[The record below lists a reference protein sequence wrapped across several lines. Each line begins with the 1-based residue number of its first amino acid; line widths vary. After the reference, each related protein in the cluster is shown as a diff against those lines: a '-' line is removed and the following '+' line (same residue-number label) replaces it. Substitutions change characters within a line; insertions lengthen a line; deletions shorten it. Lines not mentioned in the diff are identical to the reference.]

1 MHNVRT
7 YGIIVK
13 NCVYIWAFLR
23 FRQIFYQRL
32 KMIIYDITPDI
43 MRAQLYPGDS
53 NPRTESRAKI
63 KDGRE
68 YNLSDISMSL
78 HTGAHIDAPL
88 HYFEDGQS
96 VDMLPPSKFVG
107 RCVVR
112 EACGPITALWVEKN
126 LPWDCKRLIIKCGSN
141 GYLMD
146 NAVFELC
153 RFDIELVGIDSMSIA
168 GEENEGSVHRE
179 LLNNG
184 IAVLEGIDLT
194 DIEPGEYFLFAPPLK
209 IGGAEAAPCRA
220 LLIKG
225 VIATEAQI

>member
-1 MHNVRT
+1 
-7 YGIIVK
+7 
-13 NCVYIWAFLR
+13 
-23 FRQIFYQRL
+23 
-32 KMIIYDITPDI
+32 MIIYDITPDI
-43 MRAQLYPGDS
+43 FSAKLYPGDS
-53 NPRTESRAKI
+53 EPVLESRAEI
-63 KDGRE
+63 KNGSE
-68 YNLSDISMSL
+68 YNLSDISMCL

-88 HYFEDGQS
+88 HFLEDGES
-96 VDMLPPSKFVG
+96 VDKIAVSKFVG

-112 EACGPITALWVEKN
+112 EANGPITAQWVEKN

-153 RFDIELVGIDSMSIA
+153 RFNIELVGIDSVSVA
-168 GEENEGSVHRE
+168 SEENEGSVHRE

-184 IAVLEGIDLT
+184 IAVLEGIDLSG
-194 DIEPGEYFLFAPPLK
+194 IAPGEYFLFAPPIK

-225 VIATEAQI
+225 IIATEAQL

>member
-1 MHNVRT
+1 M
-7 YGIIVK
+7 
-13 NCVYIWAFLR
+13 F
-23 FRQIFYQRL
+23 
-32 KMIIYDITPDI
+32 IYDITPDI
-43 MRAQLYPGDS
+43 MKASLYPGDS
-53 NPRTESRAKI
+53 VPCLERRAAI
-63 KDGRE
+63 ANGSE
-68 YNLSDISMSL
+68 YNLSDISMCL

-88 HYFEDGQS
+88 HYFDDGES
-96 VDMLPPSKFVG
+96 VDMLSVSKFVG
-107 RCVVR
+107 RCVVK
-112 EACGPITALWVEKN
+112 EASGPITAKWVEEN

-153 RFDIELVGIDSMSIA
+153 RFNIELVGIDAVSIA
-168 GEENEGSVHRE
+168 CAENEGSVHRE

-184 IAVLEGIDLT
+184 IAVLEGINLT

-225 VIATEAQI
+225 IIATEAQL

>member
-1 MHNVRT
+1 
-7 YGIIVK
+7 
-13 NCVYIWAFLR
+13 
-23 FRQIFYQRL
+23 
-32 KMIIYDITPDI
+32 MIIYDITPDI
-43 MRAQLYPGDS
+43 FSAKLYPGDS
-53 NPRTESRAKI
+53 EPILESRAQI
-63 KDGRE
+63 KTGSD
-68 YNLSDISMSL
+68 YNLSDISMCL

-88 HYFEDGQS
+88 HFLDDGDS
-96 VDMLPPSKFVG
+96 VDRLSPSKFVG

-112 EACGPITALWVEKN
+112 EANGPVTAEWIEKN
-126 LPWDCKRLIIKCGSN
+126 LPWDCKRLIIKCDSN

-153 RFDIELVGIDSMSIA
+153 RFNIELVGIDSVSIA
-168 GEENEGSVHRE
+168 SEENEGSVHRE

-194 DIEPGEYFLFAPPLK
+194 DIAPGEYFLFAPPIK

-225 VIATEAQI
+225 IIATEAQL

>member
-1 MHNVRT
+1 
-7 YGIIVK
+7 
-13 NCVYIWAFLR
+13 
-23 FRQIFYQRL
+23 
-32 KMIIYDITPDI
+32 MIIYDITPDI
-43 MRAQLYPGDS
+43 FSAKLYPGDS
-53 NPRTESRAKI
+53 EPILESRAQI
-63 KDGRE
+63 KTGSN
-68 YNLSDISMSL
+68 YNLSDISMCL

-88 HYFEDGQS
+88 HFLDDGDS
-96 VDMLPPSKFVG
+96 VDRLSPSKFVG

-112 EACGPITALWVEKN
+112 EANGPVTAEWIEKN
-126 LPWDCKRLIIKCGSN
+126 LPWDCKRLIIKCDSN

-153 RFDIELVGIDSMSIA
+153 RFNIELVGIDSVSIA
-168 GEENEGSVHRE
+168 SEENEGSVHRE

-194 DIEPGEYFLFAPPLK
+194 DIAPGEYFLFAPPIK

-225 VIATEAQI
+225 IIATEAQL

>member
-1 MHNVRT
+1 
-7 YGIIVK
+7 
-13 NCVYIWAFLR
+13 
-23 FRQIFYQRL
+23 
-32 KMIIYDITPDI
+32 MIIYDITPDI
-43 MRAQLYPGDS
+43 FSAKLYPGDS
-53 NPRTESRAKI
+53 EPILESRAQI
-63 KDGRE
+63 KTGSD
-68 YNLSDISMSL
+68 YNLSDISMCL

-88 HYFEDGQS
+88 HFLDDGDS
-96 VDMLPPSKFVG
+96 VERLSPSKFVG

-112 EACGPITALWVEKN
+112 EANGPITAEWIEKN
-126 LPWDCKRLIIKCGSN
+126 LPWDCKRLIIKCDSN

-153 RFDIELVGIDSMSIA
+153 RFNIELVGIDSVSIA
-168 GEENEGSVHRE
+168 SEENEGSVHRE

-194 DIEPGEYFLFAPPLK
+194 DIAPGEYFLFAPPIK

-225 VIATEAQI
+225 IIATEAQL

>member
-1 MHNVRT
+1 
-7 YGIIVK
+7 
-13 NCVYIWAFLR
+13 
-23 FRQIFYQRL
+23 
-32 KMIIYDITPDI
+32 MIIYDITPDI
-43 MRAQLYPGDS
+43 FSAKLYPGDS
-53 NPRTESRAKI
+53 EPILESRAQI
-63 KDGRE
+63 KTGSD
-68 YNLSDISMSL
+68 YNLSDISMCL

-88 HYFEDGQS
+88 HFLDDGDS
-96 VDMLPPSKFVG
+96 VDRLSPSKFVG

-112 EACGPITALWVEKN
+112 EANGPVTAEWIEKN
-126 LPWDCKRLIIKCGSN
+126 LPWDCKRLIIKCASN

-153 RFDIELVGIDSMSIA
+153 RFNIELVGIDSVSIA
-168 GEENEGSVHRE
+168 SEENEGSVHRE

-194 DIEPGEYFLFAPPLK
+194 DIAPGEYFLFAPPIK

-225 VIATEAQI
+225 IIATEAQL

>member
-1 MHNVRT
+1 M
-7 YGIIVK
+7 IV
-13 NCVYIWAFLR
+13 
-23 FRQIFYQRL
+23 
-32 KMIIYDITPDI
+32 YDITPDI
-43 MRAQLYPGDS
+43 FSAELYPGDS
-53 NPRTESRAKI
+53 EPELTSRAQMKN
-63 KDGRE
+63 GSE
-68 YNLSDISMSL
+68 YNLSDISMCL

-88 HYFEDGQS
+88 HFLEDGDS
-96 VDMLPPSKFVG
+96 VDRMPVSKFVG

-112 EACGPITALWVEKN
+112 EASGPVTAEWIEKN

-153 RFDIELVGIDSMSIA
+153 RFNIELVGIDSVSIA
-168 GEENEGSVHRE
+168 SEENEGSVHRE

-184 IAVLEGIDLT
+184 IAVLEGINLS
-194 DIEPGEYFLFAPPLK
+194 DIAPGEYFLFAPPIK

-225 VIATEAQI
+225 IIATEAQL